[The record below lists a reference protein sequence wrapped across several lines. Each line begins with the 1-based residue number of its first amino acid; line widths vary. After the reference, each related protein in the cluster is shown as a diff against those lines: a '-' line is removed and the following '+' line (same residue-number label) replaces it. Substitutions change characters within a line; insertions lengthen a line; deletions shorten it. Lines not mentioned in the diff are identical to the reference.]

1 MIQRRHT
8 TPDVGVNIKKCR
20 EIRNYTQYY
29 MAHEL
34 DISTTAYRNIESGK
48 TAITLD
54 YMYAIAAILSVN
66 INALLYY
73 DEQLVLSVY
82 SDPAAPAT
90 GVLSGTEIKDMI
102 CMLKTAQEKMIEMTE
117 ESSRLSREVNTMVQH
132 ITRLVLELTEV
143 QKKK

>member
-1 MIQRRHT
+1 MVQHKQT
-8 TPDVGVNIKKCR
+8 MPDVGANIKKCR

-34 DISTTAYRNIESGK
+34 DISTTAYRNIEGGK

-73 DEQLVLSVY
+73 DEQVLLNVY
-82 SDPAAPAT
+82 NDHTVPAT
-90 GVLSGTEIKDMI
+90 GALSGTEIKDMVH
-102 CMLKTAQEKMIEMTE
+102 MLKAVQEKMIEMTE
-117 ESSRLSREVNTMVQH
+117 QSTLLSREVNTMVQH
-132 ITRLVLELTEV
+132 ITRLVLEL
-143 QKKK
+143 KK